1 MRVDRLIL
9 HEALRRLGLPGAL
22 GAALIAFAAGY
33 ALVAVLPARDE
44 AARVAVQAERAQA
57 RLARIRSGAE
67 APPEPA
73 GERLAAFHRSLPAQ
87 ALATEAIDRIFAA
100 AEGEQ
105 LSLARGEYALVI
117 DPEPGLARYQILL
130 PVRGTYPQ
138 LRRFLGAALD
148 AVPALGL
155 EDVDFQRKQIGDT
168 ELEARIRMT
177 LYLSRR

>member
-1 MRVDRLIL
+1 MRVHRLIL
-9 HEALRRLGLPGAL
+9 LEAVRRLGLPGAI
-22 GAALIAFAAGY
+22 GAALIAVAVGY
-33 ALVAVLPARDE
+33 AVVAVLPARDE
-44 AARVAVQAERAQA
+44 AARLAVQAERAEA
-57 RLARIRSGAE
+57 RVARIRSGAE

-73 GERLAAFHRSLPAQ
+73 AQRLDAFHRSLPEQ

-100 AEGEQ
+100 AEAER
-105 LSLARGEYALVI
+105 LSLSRGEYALVI

-155 EDVDFQRKQIGDT
+155 EDIDFQRKQIGET
-168 ELEARIRMT
+168 ELEGRIRMT